1 MSNPKYWRDCYMRR
15 ILPFIIFTIYCIP
28 YVYLSIRK
36 DFEDDSKIN
45 YIIMAM
51 VTVVLSYLIGLIRAD
66 LSLILGNIVSF
77 STSYFYNALRL
88 PDPKWEKYF
97 SPVTSVE
104 QIVLISL
111 AALVLQMIVY
121 TVARKRA
128 KRYIR
133 NAMVSK

>member
-1 MSNPKYWRDCYMRR
+1 MRR
-15 ILPFIIFTIYCIP
+15 IFPFIIFTIYCIP

-51 VTVVLSYLIGLIRAD
+51 VTVVLSYLSGLIRAD

>member
-1 MSNPKYWRDCYMRR
+1 MRR

-51 VTVVLSYLIGLIRAD
+51 VTVVLSYLSGLIRAD

-88 PDPKWEKYF
+88 PDSKWEKYF

>member
-1 MSNPKYWRDCYMRR
+1 MRR
-15 ILPFIIFTIYCIP
+15 IFPFIIFTIYCIP
-28 YVYLSIRK
+28 FVYLSIRK
-36 DFEDDSKIN
+36 DFEDDSKVN

-51 VTVVLSYLIGLIRAD
+51 VTVVLSYLSGLIRAD
-66 LSLILGNIVSF
+66 LSLVLGNIVSF

-97 SPVTSVE
+97 SPFTSVE

-121 TVARKRA
+121 TLARKRA

-133 NAMVSK
+133 DAMISK

>member
-1 MSNPKYWRDCYMRR
+1 MSNPKYWRDYYMRR
-15 ILPFIIFTIYCIP
+15 LLPFMIFTIYCIP

-36 DFEDDSKIN
+36 DFEDDLKVN
-45 YIIMAM
+45 YIIMAI
-51 VTVVLSYLIGLIRAD
+51 VTVVLSYLSGLIRAD
-66 LSLILGNIVSF
+66 LSLVLGNIISF

-97 SPVTSVE
+97 SPFNSVE

-111 AALVLQMIVY
+111 AAFVLQMIVY
-121 TVARKRA
+121 TLARKRA

-133 NAMVSK
+133 NAMISK

>member
-1 MSNPKYWRDCYMRR
+1 MRR
-15 ILPFIIFTIYCIP
+15 LLPFIIFTIYCIP

-36 DFEDDSKIN
+36 DFEDDSKVN
-45 YIIMAM
+45 YIIMAI
-51 VTVVLSYLIGLIRAD
+51 VTVVLSYLSGLIRAD
-66 LSLILGNIVSF
+66 LSLVLGNIVSF

-97 SPVTSVE
+97 SPFNSVE

-111 AALVLQMIVY
+111 AALVLQAIIY
-121 TVARKRA
+121 TLARKRA

-133 NAMVSK
+133 NAMISK

>member
-1 MSNPKYWRDCYMRR
+1 MRR
-15 ILPFIIFTIYCIP
+15 LLPFIIFTIYCIP
-28 YVYLSIRK
+28 YVYLSMQK
-36 DFEDDSKIN
+36 DFEDGSKAN

-51 VTVVLSYLIGLIRAD
+51 VTVVLSYLSGLIRAD
-66 LSLILGNIVSF
+66 SSLILGNIVSF

-88 PDPKWEKYF
+88 PGPKWEKYF
-97 SPVTSVE
+97 SPFTSVE

-121 TVARKRA
+121 TLARKRA

-133 NAMVSK
+133 KAMISK

>member
-1 MSNPKYWRDCYMRR
+1 MRR
-15 ILPFIIFTIYCIP
+15 IFPFIIFTIYCIP

-51 VTVVLSYLIGLIRAD
+51 VTVALSYLSGLIRAD

>member
-1 MSNPKYWRDCYMRR
+1 MRR
-15 ILPFIIFTIYCIP
+15 LLPFIIFTIYCIP

-51 VTVVLSYLIGLIRAD
+51 VTVVLSYLSGLIRAD

-133 NAMVSK
+133 NAIVSK

>member
-1 MSNPKYWRDCYMRR
+1 MRR
-15 ILPFIIFTIYCIP
+15 LLPFMIFTIYCIP
-28 YVYLSIRK
+28 FVYLSIRK
-36 DFEDDSKIN
+36 DFEDDSKVN

-51 VTVVLSYLIGLIRAD
+51 VTVVLSYLSGLIRAD
-66 LSLILGNIVSF
+66 LSLVLGNIVSF

-97 SPVTSVE
+97 SPFTSVE

-121 TVARKRA
+121 TLARKRA

-133 NAMVSK
+133 NAMISK

>member
-1 MSNPKYWRDCYMRR
+1 MRR
-15 ILPFIIFTIYCIP
+15 LLPFIIFTIYCIP

-51 VTVVLSYLIGLIRAD
+51 VTVVLSYLSGLIRAD

>member
-1 MSNPKYWRDCYMRR
+1 MRR
-15 ILPFIIFTIYCIP
+15 IFPFIIFTIYCIP

-51 VTVVLSYLIGLIRAD
+51 VTVVLSYLSGLIRAD

-133 NAMVSK
+133 NAMVLK

>member
-1 MSNPKYWRDCYMRR
+1 
-15 ILPFIIFTIYCIP
+15 
-28 YVYLSIRK
+28 
-36 DFEDDSKIN
+36 
-45 YIIMAM
+45 MAM
-51 VTVVLSYLIGLIRAD
+51 VTVVLSYLSGLIRAD

-77 STSYFYNALRL
+77 STSYFYSALRL

>member
-1 MSNPKYWRDCYMRR
+1 MRR
-15 ILPFIIFTIYCIP
+15 LLPFMIFTIYCIP

-36 DFEDDSKIN
+36 DFEDDSKVN
-45 YIIMAM
+45 YIIMAI
-51 VTVVLSYLIGLIRAD
+51 VTVVLPYLSGLIRAD
-66 LSLILGNIVSF
+66 LSLVLGNIISF

-97 SPVTSVE
+97 SPFNSVE

-111 AALVLQMIVY
+111 AAFVLQMIVY
-121 TVARKRA
+121 TLARKRA

>member
-1 MSNPKYWRDCYMRR
+1 MKR

-51 VTVVLSYLIGLIRAD
+51 VTVVLSYLSGLIRAD

-121 TVARKRA
+121 TLARKRA

>member
-51 VTVVLSYLIGLIRAD
+51 VTVVLSYLSGLIRAD

>member
-1 MSNPKYWRDCYMRR
+1 MSNPKYWRDYYMRR
-15 ILPFIIFTIYCIP
+15 IFPFIIFTIYCIP

-51 VTVVLSYLIGLIRAD
+51 VTVVLSYLSGLIRAD

>member
-1 MSNPKYWRDCYMRR
+1 MSNPKYWRDYYMRR

-51 VTVVLSYLIGLIRAD
+51 VTVVLSYLSGLIRAD

>member
-1 MSNPKYWRDCYMRR
+1 MSNPKYWRDYYMRR
-15 ILPFIIFTIYCIP
+15 ILPFMIFTIYCIP

-51 VTVVLSYLIGLIRAD
+51 VTVVLSYLSGLIRAD

>member
-51 VTVVLSYLIGLIRAD
+51 VTVVLSYLSGLIRAD

-111 AALVLQMIVY
+111 TALVLQMIVY

>member
-1 MSNPKYWRDCYMRR
+1 MRR
-15 ILPFIIFTIYCIP
+15 IFPFIIFTIYCIP

-51 VTVVLSYLIGLIRAD
+51 VTVVLSYLSGLIRAD

-111 AALVLQMIVY
+111 AALVLQVIVY

>member
-1 MSNPKYWRDCYMRR
+1 MRR
-15 ILPFIIFTIYCIP
+15 ILPFMIFTIYCIP

-36 DFEDDSKIN
+36 DFEDDSKVN

-51 VTVVLSYLIGLIRAD
+51 VTVVLSYLSGLIRAD

-121 TVARKRA
+121 TFARKRA

-133 NAMVSK
+133 NAIVSK

>member
-1 MSNPKYWRDCYMRR
+1 MRR

-51 VTVVLSYLIGLIRAD
+51 VTVVLSYLSGLIRAD

>member
-1 MSNPKYWRDCYMRR
+1 MRR
-15 ILPFIIFTIYCIP
+15 ILPFMIFTIYCIP

-36 DFEDDSKIN
+36 DFEDDSKVN

-51 VTVVLSYLIGLIRAD
+51 VTVVLSYLSGLIRAD

>member
-1 MSNPKYWRDCYMRR
+1 MRR

-28 YVYLSIRK
+28 YVYLSIRE

-51 VTVVLSYLIGLIRAD
+51 VTVVLSYLSGLIRAD

>member
-1 MSNPKYWRDCYMRR
+1 MRR
-15 ILPFIIFTIYCIP
+15 ILPFMIFTIYCIP

-51 VTVVLSYLIGLIRAD
+51 VTVVLSYLSGLIRAD

-111 AALVLQMIVY
+111 AALVLQVIIY
-121 TVARKRA
+121 TLARKRA

>member
-1 MSNPKYWRDCYMRR
+1 MRR

-36 DFEDDSKIN
+36 DFEDDSRVN
-45 YIIMAM
+45 YVIMAM
-51 VTVVLSYLIGLIRAD
+51 VTVVLSYLSGLIRAD

-97 SPVTSVE
+97 SPFTSVE

-121 TVARKRA
+121 TLARKRA

-133 NAMVSK
+133 KAMISK

>member
-1 MSNPKYWRDCYMRR
+1 MSNPKYWRDYYMRR
-15 ILPFIIFTIYCIP
+15 ILPFMIFTIYCIP

-36 DFEDDSKIN
+36 DFEDDSKVN

-51 VTVVLSYLIGLIRAD
+51 VTVVLSYLSGLIRAD

>member
-1 MSNPKYWRDCYMRR
+1 MRR
-15 ILPFIIFTIYCIP
+15 LLPFMIFTIYCIP

-36 DFEDDSKIN
+36 DFEDDSKVN
-45 YIIMAM
+45 YIIMAI
-51 VTVVLSYLIGLIRAD
+51 VTVVLSYLSGLIRAD
-66 LSLILGNIVSF
+66 LSLVLGNIISF

-97 SPVTSVE
+97 SPFNSVE

-111 AALVLQMIVY
+111 AAFVLQMIVY
-121 TVARKRA
+121 TLARKRA

>member
-1 MSNPKYWRDCYMRR
+1 
-15 ILPFIIFTIYCIP
+15 
-28 YVYLSIRK
+28 
-36 DFEDDSKIN
+36 
-45 YIIMAM
+45 MAM
-51 VTVVLSYLIGLIRAD
+51 VTVVLSYLSGLIRAD

>member
-1 MSNPKYWRDCYMRR
+1 MSNPKYWRDYYMRR
-15 ILPFIIFTIYCIP
+15 LLPFIIFTIYCIP

-51 VTVVLSYLIGLIRAD
+51 VTVVLSYLSGLIRAD

-133 NAMVSK
+133 NAMISK

>member
-1 MSNPKYWRDCYMRR
+1 MSNPKYWRDYYMRR

-51 VTVVLSYLIGLIRAD
+51 VTVVLSYLSGLIRAD

-77 STSYFYNALRL
+77 STTYFYNALRL

>member
-1 MSNPKYWRDCYMRR
+1 MRR
-15 ILPFIIFTIYCIP
+15 LLPFMIFTIYCIP

-36 DFEDDSKIN
+36 DFEDDLKVN
-45 YIIMAM
+45 YIIMAI
-51 VTVVLSYLIGLIRAD
+51 VTVVLSYLSGLIRAD
-66 LSLILGNIVSF
+66 LSLVLGNIISF

-97 SPVTSVE
+97 SPFNSVE

-111 AALVLQMIVY
+111 AAFVLQMIVY
-121 TVARKRA
+121 TLARKRA

-133 NAMVSK
+133 NAMISK

>member
-1 MSNPKYWRDCYMRR
+1 MSNPKYWRDYYMRR
-15 ILPFIIFTIYCIP
+15 ILPFMIFTIYCIP

-51 VTVVLSYLIGLIRAD
+51 VTVVLSYLSGLIRTD

>member
-1 MSNPKYWRDCYMRR
+1 MRR

-51 VTVVLSYLIGLIRAD
+51 VTVVLSYLSGLIRAD

-88 PDPKWEKYF
+88 PDPKWEQYF

>member
-1 MSNPKYWRDCYMRR
+1 MRR

-51 VTVVLSYLIGLIRAD
+51 VTVVLSYLSGLIRAD
-66 LSLILGNIVSF
+66 LSIILGNIVSF